1 LSAVTQLRGGI
12 VKNNPVFVLGL
23 GLCPTLAVTTKAKN
37 GLAMG
42 LAASAVL
49 IASNVIISL
58 VRRFIPAQVRIP
70 CFIVIIASFVTMVEL
85 VIKATSPT
93 LNDQLGI
100 FIPLIVV
107 NCIILG
113 RAEGFASRNGVIPS
127 IADGAGIGLGFTLA
141 LLLLGSTREIL
152 GNGTFW
158 DIKIA
163 RGFEPASIMIQAPGA
178 FLALGLY
185 LGLFRWLGMRRA
197 RRFAAWTAPGEGDAA
212 SREGGQ

>member
-1 LSAVTQLRGGI
+1 LSALPQLRSGI

-93 LNDQLGI
+93 LNNQLGI

-127 IADGAGIGLGFTLA
+127 IADGVGIGIGFTLA

-197 RRFAAWTAPGEGDAA
+197 RRFAAWMAPAEGDAA
-212 SREGGQ
+212 PQEGQ